1 MKQYEV
7 TFIVDPVLSGDE
19 IKATAN
25 MYQEMLENEGCTIV
39 HRDDMGLKQLAYPIN
54 KKNSGIYFCMEYKSE
69 SGAIIPKI
77 ELALFRDE
85 RIMRFLTISLDK
97 YGIKYNEDKRNGL
110 IGKAKKKEKPKK
122 TVSISDDLTKIEGI
136 TSKVAGALANA
147 GVNSFSKDVDNLG
160 YKHDKVS
167 VKPGFGRNFLIPQ
180 KMGVIANAT
189 NLKKLDAILAEEE
202 AKETAR
208 LDEYKELAAKL
219 VDQTLNIA
227 VKAGTSG
234 KIFGSVT
241 NVQIA
246 NALKEQLGV
255 DIERKKIVLPEEVK
269 ALGSY
274 VAEINFHKDLQSK
287 IGFELIQD

>member
-1 MKQYEV
+1 M
-7 TFIVDPVLSGDE
+7 E
-19 IKATAN
+19 II
-25 MYQEMLENEGCTIV
+25 LL
-39 HRDDMGLKQLAYPIN
+39 R
-54 KKNSGIYFCMEYKSE
+54 
-69 SGAIIPKI
+69 
-77 ELALFRDE
+77 
-85 RIMRFLTISLDK
+85 
-97 YGIKYNEDKRNGL
+97 
-110 IGKAKKKEKPKK
+110 
-122 TVSISDDLTKIEGI
+122 
-136 TSKVAGALANA
+136 
-147 GVNSFSKDVDNLG
+147 DVDNLG